1 MYPILFRIGSY
12 DVTSFG
18 LMVALGAGLG
28 VLLLRQELARRRL
41 EVGAGTDAALV
52 GVLGGLAGAKALY
65 VLEHLH
71 EPLGE
76 TLLSRGGMSWFG
88 GLAGG
93 LVAGL
98 IVIRW
103 RRLPIL
109 GMLAAAAPAI
119 TLGQAVGRIGC
130 FLVGD
135 DYGRPTN
142 LPWGIAFPEGL
153 PPTLARVH
161 PTQIYEAIALFS
173 FTWLLVRWRRSGVSD
188 LDLFGRYLVLVSLTR
203 LLIEVVRVNVRVALG
218 LTVAQWFALGGMA
231 VGAAILV
238 LARMHNART
247 AARSM

>member
-1 MYPILFRIGSY
+1 MYPVLFRIGSY

-28 VLLLRQELARRRL
+28 VLLLRHELARRHL
-41 EVGAGTDAALV
+41 DIGAGTDAALV

-65 VLEHLH
+65 VLEHVH
-71 EPLGE
+71 EALSE

-88 GLAGG
+88 GLLVG

-98 IVIRW
+98 SLIWW

-119 TLGQAVGRIGC
+119 TLGQAVGRLGC

-135 DYGRPTN
+135 DYGRPTT

-153 PPTLARVH
+153 PPTLERVH
-161 PTQIYEAIALFS
+161 PTQIYEAVALFS
-173 FTWLLVRWRRSGVSD
+173 FTWLLVRWRRSGTGD
-188 LDLFGRYLVLVSLTR
+188 LDVFGRYLILVCLTR
-203 LLIEVVRVNVRVALG
+203 FLIEFVRVNVRVALG
-218 LTVAQWFALGGMA
+218 LTVAQWFTLGGMA
-231 VGAAILV
+231 VGAALLV
-238 LARMHNART
+238 LGRART
-247 AARSM
+247 ARRVARST

>member
-238 LARMHNART
+238 LVRMHNART

>member
-1 MYPILFRIGSY
+1 MYPVLFRIGSY

-28 VLLLRQELARRRL
+28 VLLLRQELAHRHL

-65 VLEHLH
+65 VLEHFR

-88 GLAGG
+88 GLVGG

-98 IVIRW
+98 LVIWW

-135 DYGRPTN
+135 DYGRPTD

-161 PTQIYEAIALFS
+161 PTQIYEAIALFF
-173 FTWLLVRWRRSGVSD
+173 FTWLLVRWRRSRVND

-203 LLIEVVRVNVRVALG
+203 FLIEFVRVNVRVALG
-218 LTVAQWFALGGMA
+218 LTVAQWFALGGMVA
-231 VGAAILV
+231 GIALLV
-238 LARMHNART
+238 LARAHT
-247 AARSM
+247 ARSVARST